1 VYVGPEQQFPLYAQH
16 HVPPFAAA
24 SQGMTLTDELFPARS
39 GCQLLIWA
47 REVSTHSFRRLS
59 SSRGMRGFP
68 MLDPY
73 KHLDNRMHVYYS
85 NSNLSTCTSHLPRSN
100 YHHCLTNMV
109 CSYWLHHHRGRSK
122 SIQVRN
128 EIAGAKKR
136 RRCQCF
142 WSMKPSSRQKTK
154 LRV

>member
-24 SQGMTLTDELFPARS
+24 SQGMTLTDELFPATRE
-39 GCQLLIWA
+39 CQSFIWA
-47 REVSTHSFRRLS
+47 IEVQTHSFRRLNS
-59 SSRGMRGFP
+59 SQGKMGFP
-68 MLDPY
+68 MLGPY
-73 KHLDNRMHVYYS
+73 KHLGNRMHVYYS
-85 NSNLSTCTSHLPRSN
+85 NSNLSMCTNHRPRSN

-109 CSYWLHHHRGRSK
+109 YSCWLHRHRGRSK
-122 SIQVRN
+122 SIQEQK

-142 WSMKPSSRQKTK
+142 WSIKPYCRQKLKTK
-154 LRV
+154 V